1 MEPQLTI
8 LAIFAHPDD
17 EIGSGAT
24 LARYSDAGH
33 RIVLVCASRG
43 EAATI
48 YCDECA
54 TRENLAEVRTRELEA
69 ACRHIGIGELRW
81 LDWPDGGIKNLPR
94 AAAVGQ
100 IVRLIRELQPDVI
113 LTHPE
118 TGLYPH
124 PDHLAVWE
132 IVRAAFDASADG
144 DEYPD
149 AGAAWAAARLFTR
162 AISQSFFDAAPAFA
176 QYRVQLNGQQLPFIP
191 TPDDQI
197 DVTMQVEPWVDRRM
211 TAWDSHRSQHNP
223 NGAFTNVPP
232 EVRRTMAANEQFILA
247 AARVPLPEGA
257 HDDLLAGLE
266 RGQPEAVVA
275 ADDVAALR
283 AALAFHRAHLQV
295 CDNYA
300 HTVSEPSLAA
310 LARDLTDG
318 HQEAIYL
325 LARALRRA
333 GAPAGAVEAERRIV
347 TESWRQAD
355 ATAKVRWLAAASQQ
369 VSARY
374 HAQAATGSAEQ
385 ATWEELTAL
394 AQAQT
399 AAIRK
404 LTG

>member
-1 MEPQLTI
+1 METQLTF

-48 YCDECA
+48 YCDACA

-81 LDWPDGGIKNLPR
+81 LDWPDGGIKEMPR

-100 IVRLIRELQPDVI
+100 VVRLIREIQPDVI
-113 LTHPE
+113 ITHPE

-132 IVRAAFDASADG
+132 IVRAAFNVAADG
-144 DEYPD
+144 DEYPG

-191 TPDDQI
+191 TPDDQV
-197 DVTMQVEPWVDRRM
+197 DVTMRVEPWVDRRM
-211 TAWDSHRSQHNP
+211 AAWDCHRSQHNP
-223 NGAFTNVPP
+223 DGAFANVPQ
-232 EVRRTMAANEQFILA
+232 EVRRAMAANEQFILA
-247 AARVPLPEGA
+247 AARVPLPEGLN
-257 HDDLLAGLE
+257 DDLLAGLV
-266 RGQPEAVVA
+266 RGQPEPVAV
-275 ADDVAALR
+275 ADDVTALR
-283 AALAFHRAHLQV
+283 AALAFHRAHLLV

-300 HTVSEPSLAA
+300 HTSSEPSFVA
-310 LARDLTDG
+310 LARDLTEG

-333 GAPAGAVEAERRIV
+333 GAPAGEVEADRRIV

-355 ATAKVRWLAAASQQ
+355 ATAKVRFLSAASQQ
-369 VSARY
+369 AIAGY
-374 HAQAATGSAEQ
+374 QAQAATGSAER
-385 ATWEELTAL
+385 ATWEELAAL
-394 AQAQT
+394 AQAQ
-399 AAIRK
+399 AATIRR